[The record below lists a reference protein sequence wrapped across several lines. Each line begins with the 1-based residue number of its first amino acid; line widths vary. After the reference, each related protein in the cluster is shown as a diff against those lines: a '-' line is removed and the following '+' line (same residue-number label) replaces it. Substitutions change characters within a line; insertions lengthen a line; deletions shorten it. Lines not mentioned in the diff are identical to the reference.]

1 MAFRADLALGQ
12 LLENRTV
19 TYGIFGSPDQ
29 SVKEGRPDIEHMAV
43 RFTVS
48 EVARTGILDDSLGIA
63 SNITP
68 LKQQGLGGPKLG
80 RSTPISKVDLVF

>member
-1 MAFRADLALGQ
+1 MAFRADPALGQ

-48 EVARTGILDDSLGIA
+48 EVARTGILDAIRWGLRVISLRL
-63 SNITP
+63 N
-68 LKQQGLGGPKLG
+68 
-80 RSTPISKVDLVF
+80 SKAWVVQS